1 MKREGWRERDGE
13 GGMEGREMKREGWK
27 ERDGEGGMEGREMK
41 REGWKERDGEG
52 GMEGREMKRERW
64 RERDGEENVIPAQT
78 QSVWK
83 QGPQPLPK
91 DPVCSCSSQKNSRV
105 QRSNWPMS
113 PHPCTV
119 WTGHS

>member
-13 GGMEGREMKREGWK
+13 GGMEGR
-27 ERDGEGGMEGREMK
+27 D
-41 REGWKERDGEG
+41 
-52 GMEGREMKRERW
+52 
-64 RERDGEENVIPAQT
+64 EEEDVIPAQT

-91 DPVCSCSSQKNSRV
+91 GPVCSCSSQKNSRV